1 MIDKVKDQLLQI
13 YNVLEKILNLTVL
26 SYKSKKLIEKILD
39 YVMSNKFNTTIKPR
53 RISRK

>member
-39 YVMSNKFNTTIKPR
+39 YVMSNKSNTTIKPR